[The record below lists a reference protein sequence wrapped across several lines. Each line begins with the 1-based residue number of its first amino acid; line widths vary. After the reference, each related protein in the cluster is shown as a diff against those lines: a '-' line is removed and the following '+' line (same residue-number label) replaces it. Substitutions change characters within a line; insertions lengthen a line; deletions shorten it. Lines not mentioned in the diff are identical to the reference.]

1 MPYPQN
7 LIFDL
12 GGVILNLDLLRT
24 EQAFQ
29 RLAGGPERHREL
41 TQQLHQTHF
50 FERFEVGDFT
60 GEHFVETLQNLTPG
74 VVPSEIAE
82 AWSAMLLDLPGERL
96 RLLGELG
103 KSHRIFLLSN
113 TNELHLADFRK
124 IVQAQHGDFDFD
136 ALFEQA
142 WYSHL
147 IGHRKPNAAVF
158 EYVLDAAGLS
168 AGDTLF
174 IDDNADNIRGAS
186 ALGIRAHRHEPN
198 SDLAASLRSAGL
210 AVPALD

>member
-1 MPYPQN
+1 MPSPKN

-12 GGVILNLDLLRT
+12 GGVILNLDILRT
-24 EQAFQ
+24 EKAFE
-29 RLAGGPERHREL
+29 RLAGSTERHREL
-41 TQQLHQTHF
+41 SQQLNEVHF
-50 FERFEVGDFT
+50 FERFEIGDFT

-74 VVPSEIAE
+74 VAQDAVLE

-96 RLLGELG
+96 RLLAELG

-158 EYVLDAAGLS
+158 EYVLDAAGLQ
-168 AGDTLF
+168 AADTFF
-174 IDDNADNIRGAS
+174 IDDNADNIRAAS
-186 ALGIRAHRHEPN
+186 ALGIQAHRHEPN
-198 SDLAASLRSAGL
+198 SDLKASLRSAGL
-210 AVPALD
+210 AIPALD